1 MSRSTYTQDNRF
13 IRIDTT
19 LGSDVLLLQ
28 SFTGTEGISRLFKFE
43 LELLSEHRKITFSD
57 IVGKAATITVYLSD
71 RSPRYFNGLVS
82 RFRQAD
88 ADGNFFRYTAEI
100 VPTLWLLDRIVDCR
114 IFQQL
119 TPLQIIEKLLA
130 EVGITDF
137 RNSVQATLPTLEYCV
152 QYRETSFNF
161 ISRLMEQYGIFYF
174 FEHEAEKHTVVL
186 SDSKS
191 AHAYCPG
198 QRSARLDITA
208 GGPDDADVI
217 TQWSIEQEF
226 RSGKY
231 SLADFNFEKP
241 TLDLSSSVTST
252 IDVPA
257 MQSCEIYD
265 YPGGFK
271 TKEDAATAVRVRIE
285 QEESAHKRIH
295 GAGVCRAFGA
305 GYKFEFEHPFR
316 PDANMA
322 CVLTELR
329 HSASVGSNYTGGDEI
344 PESYSNIFRCIPYAV
359 PFRPPSTSRKPVV
372 HGLQTAIVVGPSGE
386 EIYVDKHGRVKVQ
399 FHWDRHGQ
407 YNEKSSCWV
416 RVATMAAGKQWGGIM
431 IPRIGWEVVVAFEEG
446 DPDRPLIVGS
456 VYNAGQTAPYKLPDE
471 KTKSTLKTNTT
482 KGGGGF
488 NEIRIDDNSGKE
500 QIFVHG
506 QKDLH
511 IRIKNDVFETIV
523 NDRHVSVKNE
533 HVSEIGADNH
543 IHVKGNQNEKIDG
556 AVSLKA
562 GQDILQKAG
571 MKFAADAGTEI
582 HLKSGTTLVLETG
595 TSLTLKVG
603 GNFININ
610 PAGVFI
616 KGSMVMI
623 NSGGAAGAGSGSSP
637 QAPKAVKEAVNAE
650 AGAKGEMPA
659 KKAPPKV
666 QAYSPGAI
674 ALKKA
679 AEEGAPFCDV
689 SGS

>member
-1 MSRSTYTQDNRF
+1 VSRSTYTQDNRL
-13 IRIDTT
+13 IRFHTP
-19 LGSDVLLLQ
+19 LGPDVLLLQ

-43 LELLSEHRKITFSD
+43 VELLSENGKIVFSD
-57 IVGKAATITVYLSD
+57 IVGNAATISVYLAHG
-71 RSPRYFNGLVS
+71 SPRYFNGLVS

-88 ADGNFFRYTAEI
+88 ADGNFFHYTAEI

-119 TPLQIIEKLLA
+119 TPLGIIEQLLA
-130 EVGITDF
+130 EVGITDY
-137 RNSVQATLPTLEYCV
+137 RNSVHTTLPTLEYCV

-174 FEHEAEKHTVVL
+174 FEHESEKHTVVFA
-186 SDSKS
+186 DAKS

-217 TQWSIEQEF
+217 TEWSIEQEF

-231 SLADFNFEKP
+231 SLADFDFEKP

-252 IDVPA
+252 INVPA

-285 QEESAHKRIH
+285 QEESVHKRVY
-295 GAGVCRAFGA
+295 GAGVCRAFSA

-316 PDANMA
+316 HDANMA
-322 CVLTELR
+322 CVLTEVQ

-344 PESYSNIFRCIPYAV
+344 PESYSNTFCCIPYAV
-359 PFRPPSTSRKPVV
+359 PFRPLSTSRKPVV
-372 HGLQTAIVVGPSGE
+372 QGLQTAIVVGPPGE

-416 RVATMAAGKQWGGIM
+416 RVATMAAGKQWGGIL

-456 VYNAGQTAPYKLPDE
+456 VYNAGQTPPYTLPDE
-471 KTKSTLKTNTT
+471 KTKSTLKTNSS

-488 NEIRIDDNSGKE
+488 NEIRIDDKKGNE
-500 QIFVHG
+500 QIFIHG
-506 QKDLH
+506 EKDLH
-511 IRIKNDVFETIV
+511 LRLKNDAFETIL
-523 NDRHVSVKNE
+523 NERHVSVKKDFF
-533 HVSEIGADNH
+533 SQTGADNH
-543 IHVKGNQNEKIDG
+543 IYVKGDQNEKVDG
-556 AVSLKA
+556 TASLKT
-562 GQDILQKAG
+562 GQNLLQKVG

-610 PAGVFI
+610 SAGVFI
-616 KGSMVMI
+616 TGTMVMI
-623 NSGGAAGAGSGSSP
+623 NSGGAAGPGSGCSP
-637 QAPKAVKEAVNAE
+637 TNPKAVKEADTAQ
-650 AGAKGEMPA
+650 AGSKGEMPPR
-659 KKAPPKV
+659 KSPPKP
-666 QAYSPGAI
+666 QQYSPGAL
-674 ALKKA
+674 AMKKA
-679 AEEGAPFCDV
+679 AEEGADFCDI
-689 SGS
+689 SGN